1 MIALLKN
8 NPLTQFS
15 QGFFYPFR
23 SFRLLM
29 GAPALW
35 RFILIPFCINLV
47 VFSAAVYFGFDFF
60 SDRVVQQIPQ
70 GDAWYWSILY
80 YVAWVIAMLL
90 TVVLVFFTFTVV
102 GNLIA
107 SPFND
112 LLSERAEELLTGS
125 GTSEAFS
132 LKGFMADTRRTLAT
146 ELKKVGL
153 FVLAMG
159 LILPL
164 NLLPGFGNLI
174 YTVLAIALTIFFL
187 VVEYLGIVLSR
198 RRYSFAQQRQFIL
211 RRFALM
217 AGFGT
222 GVLALLAIPLLQF
235 LCIPVAVVAA
245 TKLWCDLSP
254 PTPQAKTDAVEVSR

>member
-1 MIALLKN
+1 MTAFPRN
-8 NPLTQFS
+8 NPISQFS
-15 QGFFYPFR
+15 LGFFYPFR
-23 SFRLLM
+23 GVKLLM
-29 GAPALW
+29 GSPALW
-35 RFILIPFCINLV
+35 RFIIIPFCINLV

-60 SDRVVQQIPQ
+60 SDRVVQQIPR
-70 GDAWYWSILY
+70 GDGWYWAILY

-90 TVVLVFFTFTVV
+90 TAVLVFFTFTVV

-107 SPFND
+107 SPFNE

-125 GTSEAFS
+125 GSSSPFS
-132 LKGFMADTRRTLAT
+132 LQVFWADTRRTLSV

-153 FVLAMG
+153 FVLAMV

-164 NLLPGFGNLI
+164 NLLPGFGNLL
-174 YTVLAIALTIFFL
+174 YTILAVSLTIFFL

-198 RRYSFAQQRQFIL
+198 QRFGFAQQRQFIFSRL
-211 RRFALM
+211 FLM

-222 GVLALLAIPLLQF
+222 GVLALLAVPLLQF

-245 TKLWCDLSP
+245 TRLWCDLRPSP
-254 PTPQAKTDAVEVSR
+254 PERVVSPGVTQ